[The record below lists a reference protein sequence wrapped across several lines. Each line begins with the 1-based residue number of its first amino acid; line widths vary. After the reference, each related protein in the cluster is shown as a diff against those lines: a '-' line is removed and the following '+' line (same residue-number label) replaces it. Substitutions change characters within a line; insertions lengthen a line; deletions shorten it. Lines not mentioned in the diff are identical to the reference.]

1 MHATDLAGAFCLVCV
16 DRYFLSFS
24 FSYAGMGPVL
34 VMSNTIVVNFAT
46 FSLLKSTIEN
56 AYMSYLVFFR
66 TEIQRRIR
74 I

>member
-1 MHATDLAGAFCLVCV
+1 
-16 DRYFLSFS
+16 
-24 FSYAGMGPVL
+24 MGPVL
-34 VMSNTIVVNFAT
+34 VMSNTIAVNFPT
-46 FSLLKSTIEN
+46 FNLLKSTIEN